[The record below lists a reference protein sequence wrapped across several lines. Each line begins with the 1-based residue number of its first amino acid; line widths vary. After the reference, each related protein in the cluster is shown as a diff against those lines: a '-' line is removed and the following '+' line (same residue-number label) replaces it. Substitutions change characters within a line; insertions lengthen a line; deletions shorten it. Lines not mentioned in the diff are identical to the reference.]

1 VNKRARRTSAAP
13 YEEYD
18 SMFESIERVPGDAI
32 LGLIE
37 AFKNDDN
44 PNKVDLGVGVYRDEQ
59 GITPVMRAV
68 KAAEKQLIETEKTK
82 AYIGSHG
89 DPQYGHH
96 VLRTVLG
103 ADSKVLAANRAS
115 ATQSPGGTGAL
126 RLAADFINANLPG
139 KSIWLSDPTWPNHLG
154 VFGAAGLDIQRYP
167 YVDADNRL
175 DFDGM
180 LAAVKQ
186 IPEGDVVLLH
196 ACCHNPTGFD
206 LSKEQWQ
213 QVLAVVQERSLLPLI
228 DFAYQGFG
236 DGLDEDAYGVRL
248 FADALD
254 ELIITQS
261 CSKNFGIYRE
271 RTGCFIAIAK
281 DSEAMADVRSQLAI
295 TARENYSNPPGHG
308 SAIVATIFESDEL
321 TAMWR
326 EELDEMRNRVNGLRS
341 DFVKALAPHG
351 LDQRFGHVAEQR
363 GMFSYTGLT
372 PEHVAA
378 LRDKH
383 SIYMV
388 KSGRANVAG
397 LNSDNLE
404 YVCNAIADV
413 VK

>member
-1 VNKRARRTSAAP
+1 
-13 YEEYD
+13 
-18 SMFESIERVPGDAI
+18 MFESIERVPGDAI

-37 AFKNDDN
+37 AFKNDSN
-44 PNKVDLGVGVYRDEQ
+44 PDKVDLGVGVYRDEA

-68 KAAEKQLIETEKTK
+68 KEAEKLLIENEKTK

-89 DPQYGHH
+89 DPEYGSY
-96 VLRTVLG
+96 VLRTVFG
-103 ADSKVLAANRAS
+103 ADSQVLADNRAS

-126 RLAADFINANLPG
+126 RLAADFIKSNLPG
-139 KSIWLSDPTWPNHLG
+139 KSIWLSNPTWPNHLG
-154 VFGAAGLDIQRYP
+154 VFGAAGLNIEKYP

-180 LAAVKQ
+180 LGALKQ

-206 LSKEQWQ
+206 LSKDQWQ
-213 QVLAVVQERSLLPLI
+213 QVLTVVQERSLLPLV

-248 FADALD
+248 LANSLD
-254 ELIITQS
+254 EMIITQS

-271 RTGCFIAIAK
+271 RTGCFIAVAK
-281 DSEAMADVRSQLAI
+281 DADDMEDVRSQLAI

-308 SAIVATIFESDEL
+308 SAIVATIFNSDEL
-321 TAMWR
+321 TRMWG
-326 EELDEMRNRVNGLRS
+326 EELDEMRGRINGLRN
-341 DFVKALAPHG
+341 DFVKGLAPHG
-351 LDQRFGHVAEQR
+351 LDERFAHVAEQR
-363 GMFSYTGLT
+363 GMFSFTGLT
-372 PEHVAA
+372 PDHVAQ

-397 LNSDNLE
+397 LNSANLD

>member
-1 VNKRARRTSAAP
+1 
-13 YEEYD
+13 
-18 SMFESIERVPGDAI
+18 MFEPIERVPGDAI

-37 AFKNDDN
+37 AFKSDSN
-44 PNKVDLGVGVYRDEQ
+44 PNKVDLGVGVYRDDN

-68 KAAEKQLIETEKTK
+68 KAAEKQLIESEKTK

-89 DPQYGHH
+89 DPDYGSH

-103 ADSKVLAANRAS
+103 EDSRLLADNRVS

-126 RLAADFINANLPG
+126 RLAADFIASQLPG

-154 VFGAAGLDIQRYP
+154 VFAAAGLNLEKYP

-180 LAAVKQ
+180 LGALKK

-206 LSKEQWQ
+206 LSQDQWQ
-213 QVLAVVQERSLLPLI
+213 QVLEVVKARALLPLL

-236 DGLDEDAYGVRL
+236 DGMDEDAYGVRL
-248 FADALD
+248 LAENLD
-254 ELIITQS
+254 EAIITQS

-281 DSEAMADVRSQLAI
+281 NSEEMEDVRSQLAI
-295 TARENYSNPPGHG
+295 TARENYSNPPAHG
-308 SAIVATIFESDEL
+308 SAIVATIFNSPEL
-321 TAMWR
+321 KQMWR
-326 EELDEMRNRVNGLRS
+326 EELDQMRARINGLRS

-351 LDQRFGHVAEQR
+351 LDERFAHVAEQR
-363 GMFSYTGLT
+363 GMFSYTGLK
-372 PEHVAA
+372 PEHVEK

-383 SIYMV
+383 GIYMV

-397 LNSDNLE
+397 LSSTNLE

>member
-1 VNKRARRTSAAP
+1 
-13 YEEYD
+13 
-18 SMFESIERVPGDAI
+18 MFEPIERVPGDAI

-37 AFKNDDN
+37 AFNNDSN
-44 PNKVDLGVGVYRDEQ
+44 PDKVDLGVGVYRDEQ

-68 KAAEKQLIETEKTK
+68 KAAEQQLIDDEKTK

-89 DPQYGHH
+89 DPEYGHF
-96 VLRTVLG
+96 VLETVLG
-103 ADSKVLAANRAS
+103 ANSPVLAANRAS

-126 RLAADFINANLPG
+126 RLAADFIASQLPG

-154 VFGAAGLDIQRYP
+154 VFSAAGLNLEKYP

-180 LAAVKQ
+180 LAALKA

-206 LSKEQWQ
+206 LSHEQWQ
-213 QVLAVVQERSLLPLI
+213 QVLDVVRDRGLLPLV

-236 DGLDEDAYGVRL
+236 DGLDEDAFGVRL
-248 FADALD
+248 LAENLD
-254 ELIITQS
+254 EVIITQS

-271 RTGCFIAIAK
+271 RTGCFIAIARN
-281 DSEAMADVRSQLAI
+281 SEDMEDVRSQLAI
-295 TARENYSNPPGHG
+295 TARENYSNPPAHG
-308 SAIVATIFESDEL
+308 SAIVATIFNSPEL

-326 EELDEMRNRVNGLRS
+326 EELGEMRGRINQLRQ
-341 DFVKALAPHG
+341 DFVAALAPHG
-351 LDQRFGHVAEQR
+351 LDQRFAHVAEQR

-372 PEHVAA
+372 ADHVAQ

-397 LNSDNLE
+397 LSKDNLD

>member
-1 VNKRARRTSAAP
+1 
-13 YEEYD
+13 
-18 SMFESIERVPGDAI
+18 MFEPIERVPGDAI

-37 AFKNDDN
+37 AFKNDSN
-44 PNKVDLGVGVYRDEQ
+44 PDKVDLGVGVYRDEN

-68 KAAEKQLIETEKTK
+68 KAAEQHLLEHEDTK

-89 DPQYGHH
+89 DPEYGSY
-96 VLRTVLG
+96 VLETVLG
-103 ADSKVLAANRAS
+103 KNSKVLADKRAS

-126 RLAADFINANLPG
+126 RLAADFIATQLPG
-139 KSIWLSDPTWPNHLG
+139 KAIWLSDPTWPNHLG
-154 VFGAAGLDIQRYP
+154 VFSAAGLKLEKYP

-180 LAAVKQ
+180 LGALKT

-206 LSKEQWQ
+206 LSQDQWQ
-213 QVLAVVQERSLLPLI
+213 QVLAVVKDRGLLPLV

-248 FADALD
+248 MAENLD
-254 ELIITQS
+254 EVIITQS

-281 DSEAMADVRSQLAI
+281 DAEDMADVRSQLAI
-295 TARENYSNPPGHG
+295 TARENYSNPPAHG
-308 SAIVATIFESDEL
+308 SAIVATIFNSPEL
-321 TAMWR
+321 TQMWR
-326 EELDEMRNRVNGLRS
+326 DELDEMRSRINRLRS
-341 DFVKALAPHG
+341 DFVAALKPHG
-351 LDQRFGHVAEQR
+351 LDERFAHVAEQR

-372 PEHVAA
+372 PAHVEA

-397 LNSDNLE
+397 LSKSNLD

>member
-1 VNKRARRTSAAP
+1 
-13 YEEYD
+13 
-18 SMFESIERVPGDAI
+18 MFESIERVPGDAI

-37 AFKNDDN
+37 AFKSDKN

-59 GITPVMRAV
+59 GTTPIMRAV
-68 KAAEKQLIETEKTK
+68 KEAEKLLIDNEKTK

-89 DPQYGHH
+89 DPEY
-96 VLRTVLG
+96 G
-103 ADSKVLAANRAS
+103 ADILKTVYGDESEVLAADRAS

-126 RLAADFINANLPG
+126 RLAADFIKTNLPG

-154 VFGAAGLDIQRYP
+154 VFGAAGLNIEKYP

-180 LAAVKQ
+180 LAALKQ
-186 IPEGDVVLLH
+186 IPQGDVVLLH

-206 LSKEQWQ
+206 LSQDQWQ
-213 QVLAVVQERSLLPLI
+213 QVLAVLQERELLPLV

-236 DGLDEDAYGVRL
+236 DGMDEDAYGVRL
-248 FADALD
+248 LANTLD
-254 ELIITQS
+254 EMLITQS

-271 RTGCFIAIAK
+271 RTGCFIAVAK
-281 DSEAMADVRSQLAI
+281 DADDMADVRSQLAI

-308 SAIVATIFESDEL
+308 SAIVATIFNSDEL
-321 TAMWR
+321 TTMWR
-326 EELDEMRNRVNGLRS
+326 EELDEMRGRINGLRN
-341 DFVKALAPHG
+341 DFVKGLAPHG
-351 LDQRFGHVAEQR
+351 LDQRFAHVAEQR
-363 GMFSYTGLT
+363 GMFSFTGLT
-372 PEHVAA
+372 PAHVEK
-378 LRDKH
+378 LRDEH

-397 LNSDNLE
+397 LNSANLE